1 MPPGVMSI
9 SRAINLTTEAEV
21 PGVCEMSIVSQLFI
35 VRLKHGTKI
44 CILFNAVATPHTSKK
59 NIMAPSTN
67 SAIYSGLHSVSRSTT
82 RGCVSQLGSLIPY
95 EHRRQKHTHNGRAHL
110 DVQ

>member
-44 CILFNAVATPHTSKK
+44 CILFAVSTPHTSKK
-59 NIMAPSTN
+59 NIMALSTN
-67 SAIYSGLHSVSRSTT
+67 GAIHSDLYGVSRSTT
-82 RGCVSQLGSLIPY
+82 RGFVS
-95 EHRRQKHTHNGRAHL
+95 
-110 DVQ
+110 